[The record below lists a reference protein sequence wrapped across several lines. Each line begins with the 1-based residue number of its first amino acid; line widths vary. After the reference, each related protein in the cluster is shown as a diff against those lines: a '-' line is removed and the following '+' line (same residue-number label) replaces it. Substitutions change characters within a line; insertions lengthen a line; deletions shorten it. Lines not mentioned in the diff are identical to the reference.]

1 MNRRECLKLAGLG
14 VAPALVFVKKTRGL
28 PIRLLAQGS
37 SQSHLPKGPPS
48 LSRLRLGTPY
58 GGQASIVLI
67 VSDDHGYHDLG
78 CYGGDE
84 VKTPNLDRLAADG
97 VRLTNFYVTWPA
109 CTPSRGSLLTG
120 RYPQRNGTY
129 DMFRNDLVDYDH
141 LYSKEEYAVSFEMI
155 GGMDTREVLI
165 PRVLRQA
172 GYVSGIFGK
181 WDLGQLHRFLPLQR
195 GFDEFYGF
203 TNTGIDYWTHERYGV
218 PSMRRNNKPTTEDKG
233 TYATDLF
240 RREALRFITEH
251 KACPPYCPSYVTSP
265 ALDTLGRRARPFFCY
280 VPFNAPHGASNLQ
293 RPRPGTQAP
302 LEYISKHYGRYDPK
316 DADSRRAKRMR
327 YMAAITYMDEA
338 TGQILE
344 VLAKLGLQDN
354 TIVIFFS
361 DNGGSG
367 GAADNGPLRGGKGSL
382 FEGGIR
388 VPCIVRWPGVIPPG
402 TVCDEFLTSM
412 EIFPTLCEAACV
424 RPPEGVILDGF
435 DMTAVLA
442 GKQKSPRKEM
452 FWQDRADKAA
462 RVGNF
467 KWVQSS
473 RGSGLFDLSSDV
485 GEQHD
490 LSKEKPDVLSEV
502 KSRFAAWEKLM
513 ADAEPRRPFRDF

>member
-1 MNRRECLKLAGLG
+1 MNPVRNSKVDKKIEQALLEANHQFPKEHEAMFSNGVNRRECLKRVGLG
-14 VAPALVFVKKTRGL
+14 AAAMAVPGLVSAKRAANM
-28 PIRLLAQGS
+28 PN
-37 SQSHLPKGPPS
+37 
-48 LSRLRLGTPY
+48 
-58 GGQASIVLI
+58 IVLI
-67 VSDDHGYHDLG
+67 VSDDQGYHDLC
-78 CYGGDE
+78 CYGSDE

-141 LYSKEEYAVSFEMI
+141 LYSKEEYAVSWEML

-165 PRVLRQA
+165 PRMLRQA

-218 PSMRRNNKPTTEDKG
+218 PSMRRGNTPTTEDKG
-233 TYATDLF
+233 TYATDMF
-240 RREALRFITEH
+240 RREALRFITKH
-251 KACPPYCPSYVTSP
+251 KE
-265 ALDTLGRRARPFFCY
+265 RPFFCY

-302 LEYISKHYGRYDPK
+302 LEYIRKHYGQYDPK

-338 TGQILE
+338 IGQILK
-344 VLAKLGLQDN
+344 VLTEQGLQDN
-354 TIVIFFS
+354 TIVIFLS

-367 GAADNGPLRGGKGSL
+367 GAADNGPLRAGKGSL

-388 VPCIVRWPGVIPPG
+388 VPCIVRWPGVIPAG
-402 TVCDEFLTSM
+402 TVCEEFLTSM
-412 EIFPTLCEAACV
+412 ELFPTLCSAAGV

-435 DMTAVLA
+435 DMTAILA

-452 FWQDRADKAA
+452 FWQAKADKAA
-462 RVGNF
+462 RVGNY
-467 KWVQSS
+467 KWVESS
-473 RGSGLFDLSSDV
+473 RGLGLFDLASDIS
-485 GEQHD
+485 EQHD

-513 ADAEPRRPFRDF
+513 ADAKPRGPFRDF

>member
-1 MNRRECLKLAGLG
+1 MLDGQWEVQMNRREYLKLVGLG
-14 VAPALVFVKKTRGL
+14 AAALAVPGCASISK
-28 PIRLLAQGS
+28 RLTGNGAGS
-37 SQSHLPKGPPS
+37 PPN
-48 LSRLRLGTPY
+48 
-58 GGQASIVLI
+58 IVLI
-67 VSDDHGYHDLG
+67 VSDDQGYHDLG
-78 CYGGDE
+78 CYGGTE
-84 VKTPNLDRLAADG
+84 VKTPNLDRLAAGG

-129 DMFRNDLVDYDH
+129 DMYRNYLVDHDH
-141 LYSKEEYAVSFEMI
+141 LYGEHEYAVSFEMI

-165 PRVLRQA
+165 PRVLKRA
-172 GYVSGIFGK
+172 GYASGIFGK

-218 PSMRRNNKPTTEDKG
+218 PSMRRGDKPTTEDKG

-240 RREALRFITEH
+240 RREAIRFIR
-251 KACPPYCPSYVTSP
+251 KAK
-265 ALDTLGRRARPFFCY
+265 GRPFFCY
-280 VPFNAPHGASNLQ
+280 VPFNAPHGASNLD
-293 RPRPGTQAP
+293 RPRPGVQAP
-302 LEYISKHYGRYDPK
+302 LEYIRKHYSQYDPK
-316 DADSRRAKRMR
+316 DASSRSAKRIR
-327 YMAAITYMDEA
+327 FMAAITYMDEA
-338 TGQILE
+338 IGQILQE
-344 VLAKLGLQDN
+344 LAEQGLQDN

-367 GAADNGPLRGGKGSL
+367 GAADNGPLQGGKGWM

-388 VPCIVRWPGVIPPG
+388 VPCVVRWPGVIPAG

-412 EIFPTLCEAACV
+412 EIFPTLCRAAEV
-424 RPPEGVILDGF
+424 RPPQGVVLDGF

-442 GKQKSPRKEM
+442 GKQKSSRKEM
-452 FWQDRADKAA
+452 FWQRRADKAA

-467 KWVQSS
+467 KWVESS
-473 RGSGLFDLSSDV
+473 RGSGLFDLSRDV

-490 LSKEKPDVLSEV
+490 LSKERPDMLSKV
-502 KSRFAAWEKLM
+502 KSRFAAWKKRM
-513 ADAEPRRPFRDF
+513 AEAEPRRPFRDF